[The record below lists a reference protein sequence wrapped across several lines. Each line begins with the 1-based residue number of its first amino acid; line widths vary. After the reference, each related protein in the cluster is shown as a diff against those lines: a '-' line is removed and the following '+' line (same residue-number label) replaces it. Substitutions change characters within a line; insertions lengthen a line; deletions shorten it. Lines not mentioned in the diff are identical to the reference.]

1 MIEVSCTPYRL
12 DCDSNAG
19 GIFLYVREDIPSN
32 LIATEKKAREIF
44 FVELNL
50 RKYKWLINCS
60 WNLHKSL
67 LAITMYST
75 YTKKMILGDF
85 NADIQE
91 KHMKCLPDNY
101 NRKSLIK
108 QSTCYKNSDSP
119 TCLDL
124 LLTNA
129 P

>member
-1 MIEVSCTPYRL
+1 
-12 DCDSNAG
+12 
-19 GIFLYVREDIPSN
+19 
-32 LIATEKKAREIF
+32 
-44 FVELNL
+44 
-50 RKYKWLINCS
+50 
-60 WNLHKSL
+60 
-67 LAITMYST
+67 
-75 YTKKMILGDF
+75 MILGDF

-91 KHMKCLPDNY
+91 KHMKFLPDNY
-101 NRKSLIK
+101 NPKSLIK